1 MYKLLIADDESRIRK
16 GLKNSID
23 WNELNIEVVGEAE
36 NGKVV
41 LNLVEQMHPDIILL
55 DICMPFFSG
64 LEIITRLKKL
74 DEHCMI
80 IIITGYDEF
89 EYMHEALKLKVFDYI
104 LKPVKIDNLK
114 DVILKALQEL
124 SKIEKQRDYS
134 EWTNRKLDENS
145 NDLKRTF
152 LNNWL
157 NGELTAPQV
166 IKELE
171 FFQIKLDDSIV
182 ILVIKVIEKF
192 NLEVCIRSWDRKLVN
207 FAITNIVCEL
217 LGKVV
222 LTFDDDNNNIVVICN
237 ADNIIGWGNMEN
249 EIRDKIYFYIHRMV
263 LIEQNKILTNILE
276 IKNYY
281 KAMVKSINQ
290 KTKYK
295 PIVIL
300 AMQDIDE
307 NYNVNDFSIE
317 TVSYHLKVSSS
328 YLSKLL
334 KQEIGLGFIDYL
346 TLVRI
351 KKSIALMEEDPT
363 IKIYQVSEL
372 VGYSNQ
378 HYFCKIFK
386 KIMGISPKEYQGG
399 NL

>member
-23 WNELNIEVVGEAE
+23 WNELNIQVVGEAE

-124 SKIEKQRDYS
+124 SKIEKLKDYS
-134 EWTNRKLDENS
+134 EWTNRKLDENL
-145 NDLKRTF
+145 NDLKQTF

-157 NGELTAPQV
+157 NGELTALQV

-171 FFQIKLDDSIV
+171 FFQIKLHGNIV

-222 LTFDDDNNNIVVICN
+222 LTFDDDNNNIVVVCN

-263 LIEQNKILTNILE
+263 LIEQKKILTNILE

-281 KAMVKSINQ
+281 KEMVKSINR

-363 IKIYQVSEL
+363 IKIYQVSEM

>member
-16 GLKNSID
+16 GLKNCMD
-23 WNELNIEVVGEAE
+23 WEKLNIQIVAEAE
-36 NGKVV
+36 DGKMA
-41 LNLVEQMHPDIILL
+41 LKLAKEIHPEIILL
-55 DICMPFFSG
+55 DICMPFFNG
-64 LEIITRLKKL
+64 LEVITRLK
-74 DEHCMI
+74 DINEHCII
-80 IIITGYDEF
+80 IIITGFDEF
-89 EYMHEALKLKVFDYI
+89 EYTHEALKLKVFDYI
-104 LKPVKIDNLK
+104 LKPVNVDNLK

-134 EWTNRKLDENS
+134 EWTNRKLDENL

-171 FFQIKLDDSIV
+171 FFEIKLHGNIV
-182 ILVIKVIEKF
+182 ILVIKVIEKLD
-192 NLEVCIRSWDRKLVN
+192 LEVSIRKLDVKLIN
-207 FAITNIVCEL
+207 FGIINIVCEL
-217 LGKVV
+217 LDKVV
-222 LTFDDDNNNIVVICN
+222 LTFDDDDNNIVVICN
-237 ADNIIGWGNMEN
+237 ADNSIVWGNIEN
-249 EIRDKIYFYIHRMV
+249 EIKDKIYFYIHRMV
-263 LIEQNKILTNILE
+263 LIEQKKLFTNVLE
-276 IKNYY
+276 IKNTYREI
-281 KAMVKSINQ
+281 KKTINQ
-290 KTKYK
+290 KIKYK

-300 AMQDIDE
+300 AMKYIDE
-307 NYNVNDFSIE
+307 DYNVDDFNIE
-317 TVSYHLKVSSS
+317 VVADKLKVSSS

-346 TLVRI
+346 TFVRI
-351 KKSIALMEEDPT
+351 KKSISLMEDPT
-363 IKIYQVSEL
+363 IKIYQVSEM